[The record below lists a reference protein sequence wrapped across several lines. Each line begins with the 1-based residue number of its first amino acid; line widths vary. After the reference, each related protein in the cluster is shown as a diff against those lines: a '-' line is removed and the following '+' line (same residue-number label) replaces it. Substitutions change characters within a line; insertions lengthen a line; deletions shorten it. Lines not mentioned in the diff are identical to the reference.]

1 MAWHSAVNDISG
13 NHIRCQND
21 VDRSAVLFCRD
32 ELRTPSPL
40 LPPWHRPEPCD
51 SAAMDEDCNDDFYF
65 HSSENLGCNLQ
76 QPDVKA
82 VNYGSL
88 NGNHVVPLESL
99 DNHYLQRV
107 NLEMPDSCGSGSR
120 FTRTDKILDRRPPAG
135 SQFSK
140 NRRLVI
146 DRSKWTLHCTLHTF
160 IIIIIVVVNIFKVA
174 WIMKLW

>member
-13 NHIRCQND
+13 NDIRCQNN

-32 ELRTPSPL
+32 QLRTPSPL
-40 LPPWHRPEPCD
+40 LPPWHRPELHD

-65 HSSENLGCNLQ
+65 HSLENVGCNLQ
-76 QPDVKA
+76 QPDVKS

-99 DNHYLQRV
+99 DNQYLQCV
-107 NLEMPDSCGSGSR
+107 NLEVPDNCGSGSG
-120 FTRTDKILDRRPPAG
+120 FTRTDKILDRRTLAT

-146 DRSKWTLHCTLHTF
+146 DRRSKWTLQSVHDAYLDVF
-160 IIIIIVVVNIFKVA
+160 IVIG
-174 WIMKLW
+174 